1 MDQHLKSGN
10 LTNLCVSFSRDQQAE
25 DAPRYVQDN
34 IRRHGEA
41 LVKLIEDNGAVIYVC
56 GDAKNMAKDVNQAFV
71 DVFSTVKGLWN
82 CFLSRGTVKGTN
94 WHLCSLISLC
104 CPHIMNHWDIG
115 YP

>member
-71 DVFSTVKGLWN
+71 DVFATVKGRWN
-82 CFLSRGTVKGTN
+82 YYVSLGMTKCTT
-94 WHLCSLISLC
+94 WHIRLHGWKFS
-104 CPHIMNHWDIG
+104 G
-115 YP
+115 